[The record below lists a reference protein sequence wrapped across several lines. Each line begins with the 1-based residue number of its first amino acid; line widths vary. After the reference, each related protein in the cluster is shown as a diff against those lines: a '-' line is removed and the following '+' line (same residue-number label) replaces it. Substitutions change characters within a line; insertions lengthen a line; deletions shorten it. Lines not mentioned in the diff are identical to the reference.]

1 MNIDPR
7 LAAHGEN
14 AGTVASAAARQTVPG
29 IIALLLGGFFLLG
42 AGFAPIEAVHNAAH
56 DTRHAFAFPCH

>member
-7 LAAHGEN
+7 LAARGEN
-14 AGTVASAAARQTVPG
+14 AGTVVSAAGQTIPG

>member
-1 MNIDPR
+1 MNIDPK
-7 LAAHGEN
+7 LAARGEN
-14 AGTVASAAARQTVPG
+14 VVIVSAAQQTAPAVVA
-29 IIALLLGGFFLLG
+29 ILLGLFFLLG